1 MKNILILVQLTS
13 HVISQDEPQSQSE
26 VEKTVF
32 FAGCNSKK
40 IQEKIKRLPGALIYG
55 VRKAGTRAILEFL
68 RIHFGFEYF
77 YNHTV

>member
-32 FAGCNSKK
+32 FDGCNS
-40 IQEKIKRLPGALIYG
+40 
-55 VRKAGTRAILEFL
+55 RKNLGK
-68 RIHFGFEYF
+68 
-77 YNHTV
+77 N

>member
-32 FAGCNSKK
+32 FVGCCNSKK
-40 IQEKIKRLPGALIYG
+40 I
-55 VRKAGTRAILEFL
+55 
-68 RIHFGFEYF
+68 
-77 YNHTV
+77 